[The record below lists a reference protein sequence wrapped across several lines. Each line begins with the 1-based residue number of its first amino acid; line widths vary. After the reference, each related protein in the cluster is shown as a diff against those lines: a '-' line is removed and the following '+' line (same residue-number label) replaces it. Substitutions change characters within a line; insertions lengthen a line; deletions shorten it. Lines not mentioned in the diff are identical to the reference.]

1 MTSEFR
7 IDRPGVYRRRD
18 GSEVC
23 LWPAFSDS
31 PLQWFTVGHKLPV
44 SYKDNGDFWVGGE
57 ESEFDIV
64 AYVSP
69 LPADI
74 LQRMREALALAE
86 EQPKPTYQQR
96 EKYACDVCGN
106 VPDEEGFIQHGRG
119 CYVVNEDGGGITL
132 VEFNEEQPQ

>member
-1 MTSEFR
+1 MTAEFK

-23 LWPAFSDS
+23 LWPAFSES
-31 PLQWFTVGHKLPV
+31 PLQWFAVGHKLPM

-57 ESEFDIV
+57 ESEFDVV

-69 LPADI
+69 LPAEI

-86 EQPKPTYQQR
+86 EPKQ
-96 EKYACDVCGN
+96 
-106 VPDEEGFIQHGRG
+106 
-119 CYVVNEDGGGITL
+119 
-132 VEFNEEQPQ
+132 